1 MRQPGVTGIRGVVG
15 SSARDPPD
23 AAKVASYFR
32 QRPDGLVTTSRD
44 NPAPDD
50 GDRQTVQ
57 LLLARDARGLTRL
70 LEHHGARVR
79 AALRASFGG
88 SLSDSDVDDA
98 LSTASYR
105 AWRKVATFDPARGT
119 LRAWFYVVC
128 RNAALELLRARRRAG
143 LELRG
148 DELEQVADPASSADH
163 AELVPEPPRA
173 FTEALRACVADLPR
187 LQRLVVE
194 ADLQSDFV
202 VDADELARRL
212 GTTRNSVY
220 VSRSNARKAL
230 KQALLARGFPLPDGE
245 ELRS

>member
-1 MRQPGVTGIRGVVG
+1 M
-15 SSARDPPD
+15 
-23 AAKVASYFR
+23 
-32 QRPDGLVTTSRD
+32 TTPSN

-50 GDRQTVQ
+50 GDRDTVQ

-70 LEHHGARVR
+70 LEQHGARVR

-88 SLSDSDVDDA
+88 ALSDSDLDDA
-98 LSTASYR
+98 LSTASFR
-105 AWRKVATFDPARGT
+105 AWRKVATFDPSRGT

-128 RNAALELLRARRRAG
+128 RNAAHELLRARRRAG

-148 DELEQVADPASSADH
+148 DELEQVVGPADH
-163 AELVPEPPRA
+163 AELLPEPPHA
-173 FTEALRACVADLPR
+173 FTEALRACVAELPR

-202 VDADELARRL
+202 VDADELAERL

>member
-1 MRQPGVTGIRGVVG
+1 M
-15 SSARDPPD
+15 
-23 AAKVASYFR
+23 
-32 QRPDGLVTTSRD
+32 TTPSN

-50 GDRQTVQ
+50 GDRDTVQ

-70 LEHHGARVR
+70 LEQHGARVR

-88 SLSDSDVDDA
+88 ALSDSDLDDA
-98 LSTASYR
+98 LSTASFR

-128 RNAALELLRARRRAG
+128 RNAAHELLRARRRAG

-148 DELEQVADPASSADH
+148 DELEQVADPASPADH
-163 AELVPEPPRA
+163 AELLPEPPRA
-173 FTEALRACVADLPR
+173 FTEALRACVAELPR

>member
-1 MRQPGVTGIRGVVG
+1 M
-15 SSARDPPD
+15 
-23 AAKVASYFR
+23 
-32 QRPDGLVTTSRD
+32 
-44 NPAPDD
+44 
-50 GDRQTVQ
+50 
-57 LLLARDARGLTRL
+57 
-70 LEHHGARVR
+70 
-79 AALRASFGG
+79 
-88 SLSDSDVDDA
+88 SDSDLDDA
-98 LSTASYR
+98 LSTASFR
-105 AWRKVATFDPARGT
+105 AWRKVATFDPSRGT

-128 RNAALELLRARRRAG
+128 RNAAHELLRARRRAG

-148 DELEQVADPASSADH
+148 DELEQVADH
-163 AELVPEPPRA
+163 ANLLPEPPHA
-173 FTEALRACVADLPR
+173 FTEALRDCVAELPR

-202 VDADELARRL
+202 VDADELAARL